1 MKKSY
6 IGLFDVIGPVM
17 VGPSSSHTS
26 GANYIA
32 WMARQIFTGAPARA
46 DFTLYGSFA
55 DTYRGHGT
63 DRALIGGVLGYR
75 SNDKRIRNAYEHA
88 KEAGLKVNFKI
99 DASTEVEHPN
109 TVDIVMQTADGHKLL
124 VRGESLGG
132 GRARITR
139 LNDISVE
146 FTGERSTLIV
156 EQKDEP
162 GVIAFITNI
171 FAKRKMN
178 IAFMKVF
185 RKEDGD
191 RAYTVIESDD
201 FLPEEL
207 RSELFEHDA
216 ILSVEMIE
224 L

>member
-32 WMARQIFTGAPARA
+32 WMARQIFTGTLTRV

-63 DRALIGGVLGYR
+63 DRALIGGILGYR
-75 SNDKRIRNAYEHA
+75 SNDKRSRNAYQHA
-88 KEAGLKVNFKI
+88 KEAGIKVNFKV
-99 DASTEVEHPN
+99 DGSTAVEHPN
-109 TVDIVMQTADGHKLL
+109 TVDVVMQTEDGHNLL

-139 LNDISVE
+139 LNDIRVD
-146 FTGERSTLIV
+146 FNGESSTLII

-162 GVIAFITNI
+162 GVIAFITNT

-207 RSELFEHDA
+207 RDELTGYDA
-216 ILSVEMIE
+216 IISVEMIE

>member
-32 WMARQIFTGAPARA
+32 WMARQIFTGTPSKVNFR
-46 DFTLYGSFA
+46 LYRSFA
-55 DTYRGHGT
+55 DTYMGHGT
-63 DRALIGGVLGYR
+63 DRALIGGIVGYR
-75 SNDKRIRNAYEHA
+75 SDDKRIRNAYQHA
-88 KEAGLKVNFKI
+88 KEAGIKVEFRA
-99 DASTEVEHPN
+99 DAATEVNHPN
-109 TVDIVMQTADGHKLL
+109 TVDIVMQTEDGHKLL

-139 LNDISVE
+139 LNDIDVE
-146 FTGERSTLIV
+146 FTGERGTIII

-162 GVIAFITNI
+162 GVIAFITNT
-171 FAKRKMN
+171 FAKRGMN
-178 IAFMKVF
+178 IAFMRVF

-191 RAYTVIESDD
+191 LAITVIESDD

-207 RSELFEHDA
+207 KDELLGYQA

>member
-6 IGLFDVIGPVM
+6 ISLYDIIGPIM
-17 VGPSSSHTS
+17 EKPSSSHTS

-32 WMARQIFTGAPARA
+32 WMARQIFTGTLARV

-63 DRALIGGVLGYR
+63 DRALIGGILGYR
-75 SNDKRIRNAYEHA
+75 SNDKRIRNAYQHA
-88 KEAGLKVNFKI
+88 KEAGIKVNFKV
-99 DASTEVEHPN
+99 DGSTAVEHPN
-109 TVDIVMQTADGHKLL
+109 TVDVVMQTEDGHKLL

-139 LNDISVE
+139 LNDIQVD
-146 FTGERSTLIV
+146 FNGERGTLIV

-162 GVIAFITNI
+162 GVIAFITNTL
-171 FAKRKMN
+171 AKRKMN
-178 IAFMKVF
+178 MAIRKVF
-185 RKEDGD
+185 LKECGD
-191 RAYTVIESDD
+191 RAYTFIESDD

-207 RSELFEHDA
+207 RDELTGYDA
-216 ILSVEMIE
+216 IISVEMIE

>member
-32 WMARQIFTGAPARA
+32 WMARQIFTGTPARV

-63 DRALIGGVLGYR
+63 DRALIGGILGYR
-75 SNDKRIRNAYEHA
+75 SDDKRIRNAYAHA
-88 KEAGLKVNFKI
+88 KEAGVKVNFKI
-99 DASTEVEHPN
+99 DAGAEVEHPN
-109 TVDIVMQTADGHKLL
+109 TVDVIMQTADGHELL

-139 LNDISVE
+139 LNDIQVD
-146 FTGERSTLIV
+146 FNGERSTLII

-162 GVIAFITNI
+162 GVIAFITNTL
-171 FAKRKMN
+171 AKRNMN

-191 RAYTVIESDD
+191 HAYTVIESDD

-207 RSELFEHDA
+207 REELHGYQA